1 MRHLF
6 TESWVYCA
14 RFYRPLVA
22 ACLGG
27 GAAGC
32 DFTIPIAPVGTP
44 PTIEMT
50 IEADGGEQA
59 ALLESD
65 SCQLT
70 FFEYERPVLVIASG
84 KDSDE
89 GVKNVRLEGEVRFSC
104 GIGDCIDGLS
114 QPILE
119 EFSDDASPGE
129 QGRTRRTVLRLIL
142 FNDLDEMCVAESLC
156 GFLDKAN
163 VNLFV
168 SAQVENFHGGTAATP
183 PLHCFLEYAGP
194 PPPLSPD

>member
-1 MRHLF
+1 
-6 TESWVYCA
+6 
-14 RFYRPLVA
+14 
-22 ACLGG
+22 
-27 GAAGC
+27 
-32 DFTIPIAPVGTP
+32 
-44 PTIEMT
+44 MT
-50 IEADGGEQA
+50 VEADGGEQTA
-59 ALLESD
+59 PLD
-65 SCQLT
+65 SKSCVLT
-70 FFEYERPVLVIASG
+70 FREYERPVLVIASG

-89 GVKNVRLEGEVRFSC
+89 GVKNVRLEGELRFSC

-142 FNDLDEMCVAESLC
+142 INDLDEMCVAESSC
-156 GFLDKAN
+156 GFLDGRS

-183 PLHCFLEYAGP
+183 SFQCLLEYLGP
-194 PPPLSPD
+194 PLPHTPN